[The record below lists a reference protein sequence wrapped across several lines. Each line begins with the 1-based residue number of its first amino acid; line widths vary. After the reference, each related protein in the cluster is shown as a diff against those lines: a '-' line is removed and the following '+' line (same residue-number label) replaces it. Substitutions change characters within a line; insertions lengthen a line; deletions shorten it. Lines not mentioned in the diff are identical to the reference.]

1 MGHRF
6 LYIKKKLSDRMFKLE
21 DGTEVQRDW
30 YSSYLLYN
38 INLEDRNIDKVAAKR
53 NFENMYLKEQ
63 KLIERIKNNRIKI
76 LNSGIKF
83 A

>member
-1 MGHRF
+1 M
-6 LYIKKKLSDRMFKLE
+6 LKLE

-38 INLEDRNIDKVAAKR
+38 INLEDRNIDKVAVKK

-63 KLIERIKNNRIKI
+63 KLIEWIKNNRIKI